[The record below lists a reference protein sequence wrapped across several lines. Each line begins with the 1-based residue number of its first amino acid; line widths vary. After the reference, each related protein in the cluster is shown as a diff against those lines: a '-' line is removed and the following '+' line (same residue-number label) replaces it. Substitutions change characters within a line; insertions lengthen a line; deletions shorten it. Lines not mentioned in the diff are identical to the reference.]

1 MCLKSHLCFKIQE
14 GSVLSD
20 LEQVMNNPRLTFEEQ
35 DKTKETNEL
44 MKISFEPKDVAGG
57 WPSDSCPRHQTWA
70 QSSFSHRVFGNAG
83 ETLT

>member
-57 WPSDSCPRHQTWA
+57 
-70 QSSFSHRVFGNAG
+70 
-83 ETLT
+83 